1 MGFAWSSGW
10 QRRALASLT
19 VTRPAGGLPATWAGL
34 RRAGM
39 HWRTRL
45 GQPAILIAAA
55 CCERSQHNVACINMR
70 ATHAIL
76 PWNP

>member
-19 VTRPAGGLPATWAGL
+19 VTRPADGLPATWAGL

-45 GQPAILIAAA
+45 GQPAILMATL
-55 CCERSQHNVACINMR
+55 CGRSRYSVACINQPV
-70 ATHAIL
+70 A
-76 PWNP
+76 